1 MKLTIQFKNVP
12 YQIDLLK
19 GVSISTPFHAKNHLP
34 RAFYSPDLDVEP
46 VRNDGWVGSTTEGGI
61 LNFKNIFINPH
72 GNGTHTECVGH
83 IAIEPFYIKDCLKAS
98 HHLGQLFTIYPTK
111 RGEDTAITLVQLQSL
126 NLLDEA
132 NCIMLRT
139 LPNSKEDKIKDW
151 SGTNPTYID
160 ADAMAYLVEKGFE
173 HFMIDT
179 PSVDRENDEGK
190 LLAHKTFWNYPGDQ
204 PRKHATITEMFY
216 APKEIEDGLYFVNI
230 QVLPF
235 LMDASP
241 SNIILY
247 KIEQG

>member
-1 MKLTIQFKNVP
+1 MKIKIEHKNLSYEV
-12 YQIDLLK
+12 DLSK
-19 GVSISTPFHAKNHLP
+19 GISISTPFHPKNHLP
-34 RAFYSPDLDVEP
+34 KAFFSPDLDIEA
-46 VRNDGWVGSTTEGGI
+46 VRNDGWIGSTAEGGI

-83 IAIEPFYIKDCLKAS
+83 IAKEPYFIKDSLENN
-98 HHLGQLFTIYPTK
+98 HVLGQLFSIQPEK
-111 RGEDTAITLVQLQSL
+111 RQEDTVITLKQVRELHL
-126 NLLDEA
+126 AEDA
-132 NCIMLRT
+132 NCILLRT
-139 LPNSKEDKIKDW
+139 LPNKPEDKIKDW

-160 ADAMAYLVEKGFE
+160 ADAMAYLVENGIE

-190 LLAHKTFWNYPGDQ
+190 LLAHKTFWKYPSEQ
-204 PRKHATITEMFY
+204 ARKQATITEMFY
-216 APKEIEDGLYFVNI
+216 APAFVSDGLYLVNI

-247 KIEQG
+247 KIKQD